1 MKIIDRIK
9 RIKEIFFPIKEKI
22 YIFCKERDKI
32 IEINDKVKVEEL
44 STKIHFLF
52 EKLEKNTEIYANEIF
67 DNLTQGDNLEDIVFS
82 KRKNHEV
89 SIPIF
94 DKFSNKNGYPYCTIL
109 HVFKNPL
116 LNRRENL
123 RPDEIIREL
132 SYQIGYLK

>member
-52 EKLEKNTEIYANEIF
+52 EKLEKNTETYANEIF
-67 DNLTQGDNLEDIVFS
+67 DNLTQRDNLEDIVFS

-94 DKFSNKNGYPYCTIL
+94 NKFSNKNSYLYYAIL
-109 HVFKNPL
+109 HIFKNPL
-116 LNRRENL
+116 LNRHENL